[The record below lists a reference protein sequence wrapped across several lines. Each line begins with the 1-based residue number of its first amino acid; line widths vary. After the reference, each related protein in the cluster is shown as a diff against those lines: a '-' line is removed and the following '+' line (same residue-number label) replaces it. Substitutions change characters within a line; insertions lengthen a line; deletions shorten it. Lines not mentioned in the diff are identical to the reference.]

1 MPFSAEEFSDGKR
14 LSRFS
19 GTSEDSGIEA
29 ASVGSPGPDEPL
41 FSAGSKAHNYEPVS
55 QNGSLGRDDSLG
67 EANTGT
73 AADLNSHDQPKQQ
86 ALGGES
92 KFTVPA
98 NPQEGPEQ
106 QPARV
111 MYSPLSS
118 SSSCPAAP
126 GDAVADK
133 DSPESPFEVI
143 ADKLEFDKEFKDAL
157 ASNSS
162 DIGSNWVM
170 HSEREL
176 LTDIPEDSVC
186 EFRAKPR
193 GGGRIPPGPGLS
205 RQSSGTTAALEE
217 VSKCVREMHNF
228 TSEMMSWDLI
238 PKDLGEKTANSASSD
253 HPASPTKEGGSGK
266 DPAGRKAEAG
276 RTSAPYQPLK
286 INAHQKERAPSDTE
300 KQPSQKRANGEAAA
314 VKTSPAVEL
323 KADVRWP
330 NPGLPEMAEGDSSGE
345 SDDTVIE
352 DIVADSTFRGE
363 KGAES
368 GGQPRKPAS
377 VKRENGSGEPYKP
390 GQGAEMLSKTPEGNW
405 GFIDDF
411 ETIQTKVSPVGAP
424 QFPKRSNPSL
434 PGKEVQGAGGHEQ
447 GFSGKQPRIESASP
461 KGTLVLDPAKEAARP
476 GAPDSESFMDFM
488 KECLKSKGNESP
500 EDPVETFSEAE
511 LRAARSE
518 VLAPH
523 FQPPPKATQDFEQEH
538 LTIKALKE
546 VGRKAEAEKPS
557 KFSLPGARQ
566 PGQHGERLPE
576 PPAPKSAL
584 EKRPLCLEQAVD
596 VKLSPAPASFG
607 MHDLPRASSQAP
619 PPQLPIPH
627 AIAKLLAEVSG
638 KLAVSHYPLYPTFRI
653 IAALFPHVGGGGGNG
668 AFHLLFHQPCH

>member
-1 MPFSAEEFSDGKR
+1 MSGKPFDAEEFNDGKR
-14 LSRFS
+14 WSCFS

-29 ASVGSPGPDEPL
+29 ASVGSPGPEEPL
-41 FSAGSKAHNYEPVS
+41 FSVGSKAHNYEPVS
-55 QNGSLGRDDSLG
+55 QNNSLGRDNSVG
-67 EANTGT
+67 E
-73 AADLNSHDQPKQQ
+73 
-86 ALGGES
+86 
-92 KFTVPA
+92 V
-98 NPQEGPEQ
+98 NP
-106 QPARV
+106 
-111 MYSPLSS
+111 
-118 SSSCPAAP
+118 AP
-126 GDAVADK
+126 GDAVVDK

-157 ASNSS
+157 TNNSS

-170 HSEREL
+170 HGEREL

-238 PKDLGEKTANSASSD
+238 PKDLEEKAANSLSSE
-253 HPASPTKEGGSGK
+253 HRAPLTKEGGGS
-266 DPAGRKAEAG
+266 AGKAEAG

-286 INAHQKERAPSDTE
+286 INAHQKETTPSDLG
-300 KQPSQKRANGEAAA
+300 KQSPQKRVNGGAAA
-314 VKTSPAVEL
+314 VKIAPVVEL
-323 KADVRWP
+323 KTDVRWP
-330 NPGLPEMAEGDSSGE
+330 NPSSPETADGDSSGE

-352 DIVADSTFRGE
+352 DIVADSTFRAE
-363 KGAES
+363 KGAEGS
-368 GGQPRKPAS
+368 GQPRRPTPAPTAA
-377 VKRENGSGEPYKP
+377 VKKNGSGEAHKP
-390 GQGAEMLSKTPEGNW
+390 GQGAEKLSKTPEGSW

-411 ETIQTKVSPVGAP
+411 ETIQSKADIFGGSSVGTP

-434 PGKEVQGAGGHEQ
+434 PGKEVQDVGGHEQ
-447 GFSGKQPRIESASP
+447 GFFGKQPRIENVSP
-461 KGTLVLDPAKEAARP
+461 KGTPAFNSVREAARP
-476 GAPDSESFMDFM
+476 DAPNNESFMDFM

-546 VGRKAEAEKPS
+546 AGRKAEVEKPS
-557 KFSLPGARQ
+557 KFSLSGARQ
-566 PGQHGERLPE
+566 PGQCGERLPE
-576 PPAPKSAL
+576 PPAPPQKSAL

-596 VKLSPAPASFG
+596 VKLSPASASFG
-607 MHDLPRASSQAP
+607 MHDVSRASSRALP
-619 PPQLPIPH
+619 PELPIPH
-627 AIAKLLAEVSG
+627 AIAKLLADISG
-638 KLAVSHYPLYPTFRI
+638 KFAVSHYHLYPTSE
-653 IAALFPHVGGGGGNG
+653 
-668 AFHLLFHQPCH
+668 